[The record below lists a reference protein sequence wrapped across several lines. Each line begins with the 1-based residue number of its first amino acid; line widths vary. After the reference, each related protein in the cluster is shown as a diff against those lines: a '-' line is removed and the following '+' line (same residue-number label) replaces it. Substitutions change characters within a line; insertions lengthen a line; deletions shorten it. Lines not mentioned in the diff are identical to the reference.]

1 MPTFF
6 FERNKYRDAFT
17 IKFVF
22 SKRRCFG
29 YLELL
34 EEEEEEEAEK
44 KKKKKTCLVG
54 VGVIVIVLFLF
65 FGVIVIVCFLF
76 VCFSTPSLLNPTS
89 FSSNASPSNAY
100 YLAEPLNPSSS
111 ITPSLSLDSSSP
123 T

>member
-1 MPTFF
+1 MPAFF

-22 SKRRCFG
+22 PKRRCFG

-34 EEEEEEEAEK
+34 EEEEEEEE
-44 KKKKKTCLVG
+44 KKTCLVG
-54 VGVIVIVLFLF
+54 VTVIVIVLFLF
-65 FGVIVIVCFLF
+65 FGVIVIVLFFVCLF

-100 YLAEPLNPSSS
+100 YLAEPLNPGSS

>member
-1 MPTFF
+1 MPAFF

-22 SKRRCFG
+22 PKQRRFG
-29 YLELL
+29 YFELGKT
-34 EEEEEEEAEK
+34 K
-44 KKKKKTCLVG
+44 KIKNKNKTMTITLTPTQH
-54 VGVIVIVLFLF
+54 VLF
-65 FGVIVIVCFLF
+65 
-76 VCFSTPSLLNPTS
+76 CFSTPSQLNPTS
-89 FSSNASPSNAY
+89 SSSNASPSNAY

>member
-1 MPTFF
+1 MPAFF

-44 KKKKKTCLVG
+44 KKKKHMFSRSWCDCH
-54 VGVIVIVLFLF
+54 
-65 FGVIVIVCFLF
+65 CFVFVFWCDCHCLF
-76 VCFSTPSLLNPTS
+76 VCLFFHSFPIKSNLLL
-89 FSSNASPSNAY
+89 F
-100 YLAEPLNPSSS
+100 
-111 ITPSLSLDSSSP
+111 
-123 T
+123 

>member
-1 MPTFF
+1 MPAFF
-6 FERNKYRDAFT
+6 FERNKYRDALT

-22 SKRRCFG
+22 PKRRCFG

-34 EEEEEEEAEK
+34 EEEE
-44 KKKKKTCLVG
+44 KKTCLVG
-54 VGVIVIVLFLF
+54 VSVIVIVLFLF
-65 FGVIVIVCFLF
+65 FGVIVIVLFFVCLF

-100 YLAEPLNPSSS
+100 YLAEPLNPGSS
-111 ITPSLSLDSSSP
+111 ITPSLSLDSSSL